1 MGGIC
6 PSLWKMS
13 RSTLLLC
20 FFSFLERVGQGQA
33 GLAKRLCPAI
43 FPKDVAWFL
52 VTFHGLCISVRQE
65 NCFFFSSSV
74 RFIS

>member
-1 MGGIC
+1 MGGSAQVFGRC
-6 PSLWKMS
+6 REAP
-13 RSTLLLC
+13 C
-20 FFSFLERVGQGQA
+20 CCVFFSFLERVGQGQA